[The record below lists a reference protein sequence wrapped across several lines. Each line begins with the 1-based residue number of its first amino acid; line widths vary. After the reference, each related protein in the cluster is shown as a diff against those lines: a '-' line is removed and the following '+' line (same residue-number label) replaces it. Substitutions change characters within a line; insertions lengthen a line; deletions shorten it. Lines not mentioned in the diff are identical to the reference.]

1 MLCVMLTWNNQ
12 GIPSNDYF
20 NLEGGHFAHA
30 RKLNDLLHSEYP
42 NAQVRL
48 MGLQMPCQDGGMGAN
63 YGAKGEMSDAYGML
77 VTAMHYNAALEDL
90 CQLPQYSG
98 FVKYVDVAGQFDTD
112 FNMPHKNKPV
122 NNRSEQTEIIGTNG
136 LHPSNP
142 GYMQI
147 ADAIYRR
154 LIHDILQYYS

>member
-1 MLCVMLTWNNQ
+1 
-12 GIPSNDYF
+12 
-20 NLEGGHFAHA
+20 
-30 RKLNDLLHSEYP
+30 
-42 NAQVRL
+42 
-48 MGLQMPCQDGGMGAN
+48 
-63 YGAKGEMSDAYGML
+63 MSDAYGML